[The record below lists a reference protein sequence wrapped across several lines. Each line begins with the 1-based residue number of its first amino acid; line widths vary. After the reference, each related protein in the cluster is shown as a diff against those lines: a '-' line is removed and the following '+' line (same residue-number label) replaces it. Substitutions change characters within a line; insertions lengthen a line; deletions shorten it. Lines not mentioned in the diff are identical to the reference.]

1 MTKSSNKKRLIMLVL
16 LLLITLSVNIHT
28 INKHDEEVIIKE
40 GNEITLDELKG
51 KKKSGI
57 SKIKRPKFL
66 KIEFPDSD
74 VENSLLSFSNEL
86 ERLSKEVAIDL
97 NDINV
102 NMESL
107 RTKGK
112 LVFIELNVK
121 ANGSSIALSQF
132 MNFSKQNEFTHI
144 RQINTRYNRDKDK
157 NEILVKYELIAHVSN
172 QVNKITKPDELIN
185 RETIYRNIMG
195 EWVDFFTYK
204 KQMKELE
211 KYGHI
216 RNEKSESKSQTTKS
230 TSTTQTIKE
239 TKNTSDNK
247 AYVEVGSSPSGY
259 KEVIIKE
266 KEQVG
271 PTIKIEGFDSEDVKA
286 EIINPTKPE
295 EVKPTPKPKA
305 KPTKIIDSIKFI
317 NPTEKLDIIKNFSD
331 EYNGIDIGIKSGTN
345 IMSVTEG
352 KVIFAGDM
360 EPHGNTVIIDHG
372 NNIKSLYGN
381 LSEILVGDGEAIKKG
396 TTVGLSGQLEGLE
409 FYHFKLADGDFID
422 PTKYIKEN

>member
-51 KKKSGI
+51 KKKSWI
-57 SKIKRPKFL
+57 SKKKRLKFL

-172 QVNKITKPDELIN
+172 QVNKISN
-185 RETIYRNIMG
+185 
-195 EWVDFFTYK
+195 
-204 KQMKELE
+204 
-211 KYGHI
+211 
-216 RNEKSESKSQTTKS
+216 
-230 TSTTQTIKE
+230 
-239 TKNTSDNK
+239 
-247 AYVEVGSSPSGY
+247 PS
-259 KEVIIKE
+259 I
-266 KEQVG
+266 
-271 PTIKIEGFDSEDVKA
+271 
-286 EIINPTKPE
+286 
-295 EVKPTPKPKA
+295 PKLPCSA
-305 KPTKIIDSIKFI
+305 
-317 NPTEKLDIIKNFSD
+317 N
-331 EYNGIDIGIKSGTN
+331 
-345 IMSVTEG
+345 
-352 KVIFAGDM
+352 
-360 EPHGNTVIIDHG
+360 
-372 NNIKSLYGN
+372 
-381 LSEILVGDGEAIKKG
+381 ILVIS
-396 TTVGLSGQLEGLE
+396 L
-409 FYHFKLADGDFID
+409 
-422 PTKYIKEN
+422 

>member
-1 MTKSSNKKRLIMLVL
+1 MTKLSTKKILIILIF
-16 LLLITLSVNIHT
+16 LLLITLSANIHT
-28 INKHDEEVIIKE
+28 INKYDEEVLIKE
-40 GNEITLDELKG
+40 ENEIILDELKA
-51 KKKSGI
+51 KKKSWI
-57 SKIKRPKFL
+57 SKKKRLKFL
-66 KIEFPDSD
+66 KINFPDND

-97 NDINV
+97 NDIDV
-102 NMESL
+102 NMETL

-132 MNFSKQNEFTHI
+132 MNFSRQNEFTHI
-144 RQINTRYNRDKDK
+144 RQINTRYDRDKDK
-157 NEILVKYELIAHVSN
+157 NELLVKYELIAHVSN
-172 QVNKITKPDELIN
+172 QANKISKPDELIN

-216 RNEKSESKSQTTKS
+216 RSENSENKSQITKS
-230 TSTTQTIKE
+230 TQVIKE
-239 TKNTSDNK
+239 TKKTGDDK
-247 AYVEVGSSPSGY
+247 IYVEVGSSPSGY
-259 KEVIIKE
+259 KEVLIKD

-271 PTIKIEGFDSEDVKA
+271 PTIKIEGFDEEDIKTEIVK
-286 EIINPTKPE
+286 PTKPE
-295 EVKPTPKPKA
+295 EITPKPKPI
-305 KPTKIIDSIKFI
+305 KVIDSIEFI
-317 NPTEKLDIIKNFSD
+317 NPTEKMKIIKNFSD
-331 EYNGIDIGIKSGTN
+331 NYNGIDIGVKLGTK
-345 IMSVTEG
+345 IVSVTEG

-360 EPHGNTVIIDHG
+360 EPHGNTVIVDHG

-381 LSEILVGDGEAIKKG
+381 LSQVLVDDGQEMKKG
-396 TTVGLSGQLEGLE
+396 TTIGLSGKLEGLE
-409 FYHFKLADGDFID
+409 FYHFKLADGDFIN